1 MKKIFFLLCSVP
13 LFLSAQIFPFDEG
26 FTGIISGTL
35 PGGWSGDM
43 KVQADH
49 GLGDMKGMTADI
61 SSADHEDSALTPW
74 IGPLDNQTEFYFWY
88 RMVNQNIYPSTEKHL
103 TANDLF
109 TISYST
115 DSVNFTT
122 LYTID
127 SSNHFPTL
135 NFTKITFPIN
145 TLGGQVVKF
154 KFYCRFG
161 TGPSYFVDID
171 SIKVRPDLN
180 SGITNPNFEETS
192 FRIYPIPA
200 SSVCYL
206 YFADNLR
213 HEVELLDLNG
223 KILFKVQ
230 ASQSAELPVRDLAS
244 GIYLVRSGTLTRKLF
259 IQH

>member
-1 MKKIFFLLCSVP
+1 MKKIVFLIFCAP

-35 PGGWSGDM
+35 PSAWSGDM

-61 SSADHEDSALTPW
+61 SSADHEDSAITPW
-74 IGPLDNQTEFYFWY
+74 IGPLDNHTEFYFWY

-115 DSVNFTT
+115 DSVNYTP

-127 SSNHFPTL
+127 SSNHLPTL
-135 NFTKITFPIN
+135 NFTKVTFPIN

-154 KFYCRFG
+154 KFFCRFG

-180 SGITNPNFEETS
+180 SGIQNPNDQKTFFS
-192 FRIYPIPA
+192 IYPNPV

-206 YFADNLR
+206 HFADNAL
-213 HEVELLDLNG
+213 HEVELADITG
-223 KILFKVQ
+223 KILFKMPI
-230 ASQSAELPVRDLAS
+230 AQSVEIPVSDLQS
-244 GIYLVRSGTLTRKLF
+244 GIYLVRSGNLTRKLI